1 MNSHDDEYERTRPYD
16 WQDKL
21 VITASWICFVIC
33 LGILIWGK

>member
-1 MNSHDDEYERTRPYD
+1 MDEEDRPYN

-33 LGILIWGK
+33 LGIMIYDR